1 MLGFG
6 ALGQFAIGEYNR
18 ETVAYALQCSAG
30 SFTLTGQSTTGV
42 HDYAVV
48 TSPGSF
54 TLTGIDVTLAYGRV
68 LTASAGSYA
77 LTGQSATLQ
86 YGRVVNAGAGSYTL
100 TGIDATLAVGY
111 VLQAGHFIEITRTKQ
126 FGVAA
131 LGEIGLGQSS
141 SEQST
146 DQVTFRLD
154 GPQTTVLAYGRVLT
168 AGTGSYVLTGIDASL
183 LATRK
188 LLAGVGSYALTGI
201 AAGLIADRFL
211 YAGVGSYTL
220 SGVVID
226 LAIGRRKL
234 YAFPRSGSVTRGIV
248 RSGSVTRGITRSG
261 YDPVK
266 VRAYGG

>member
-30 SFTLTGQSTTGV
+30 SFTLTGV
-42 HDYAVV
+42 N
-48 TSPGSF
+48 
-54 TLTGIDVTLAYGRV
+54 VTLAAGRV
-68 LTASAGSYA
+68 LYAG
-77 LTGQSATLQ
+77 Q
-86 YGRVVNAGAGSYTL
+86 
-100 TGIDATLAVGY
+100 
-111 VLQAGHFIEITRTKQ
+111 FIYITRTKQ
-126 FGVAA
+126 FGFAA

-154 GPQTTVLAYGRVLT
+154 GPQLTKLTVGRVII
-168 AGTGSYVLTGIDASL
+168 AGTGSYALTGIDAGL
-183 LATRK
+183 LYDRK

-211 YAGVGSYTL
+211 YAGVGSYAL
-220 SGVVID
+220 SGVSTD
-226 LAIGRRKL
+226 FAIARRKL
-234 YAFPRSGSVTRGIV
+234 YAFP